1 MLFFKEREINIFVL
15 DDIKHLDSELL
26 TTNTLMNARVE
37 RVLTHFIKEEKLDK
51 IIDFISKNKYNI
63 EEELSLYAFEQ
74 KDDIS
79 ELLAEAYTRKKL
91 GKTNSLVKYIL
102 DLYGLGE

>member
-1 MLFFKEREINIFVL
+1 
-15 DDIKHLDSELL
+15 
-26 TTNTLMNARVE
+26 MNARVE
-37 RVLTHFIKEEKLDK
+37 TVLTHFIKEEKLDK

-63 EEELSLYAFEQ
+63 EEEISLYAFEQ

-79 ELLAEAYTRKKL
+79 ELLTEAYTRKKV

-102 DLYGLGE
+102 DLYGLGDE

>member
-1 MLFFKEREINIFVL
+1 M
-15 DDIKHLDSELL
+15 
-26 TTNTLMNARVE
+26 NTRVE
-37 RVLTHFIKEEKLDK
+37 SVLTHFIKEEKLDK

-79 ELLAEAYTRKKL
+79 DLLTEAYTRKKL

-102 DLYGLGE
+102 NLYGLGEWLIWQEL

>member
-1 MLFFKEREINIFVL
+1 M
-15 DDIKHLDSELL
+15 
-26 TTNTLMNARVE
+26 NTRVE
-37 RVLTHFIKEEKLDK
+37 SVLTHFIKEEKLDK

-63 EEELSLYAFEQ
+63 EEEISLYAFEQ

-79 ELLAEAYTRKKL
+79 ELLTEAYTRKKV

-102 DLYGLGE
+102 DLYGLGDE

>member
-1 MLFFKEREINIFVL
+1 M
-15 DDIKHLDSELL
+15 
-26 TTNTLMNARVE
+26 NTRVE
-37 RVLTHFIKEEKLDK
+37 SVLTNFIKEEKLDK

-63 EEELSLYAFEQ
+63 EEEISLYAFEQ

-79 ELLAEAYTRKKL
+79 ELLTEAYTRKKV

-102 DLYGLGE
+102 DLYGLGDE